1 MSGRNYW
8 HVYNQMRRHYID
20 TGVAQGHADLLA
32 EFSDM
37 DPAEVDEGIAEF
49 ELAIGIRMRGVD
61 LNVCKEAQVN

>member
-20 TGVAQGHADLLA
+20 TGVAQGRTDLL
-32 EFSDM
+32 
-37 DPAEVDEGIAEF
+37 AEF

-61 LNVCKEAQVN
+61 LNGCKEAQAN